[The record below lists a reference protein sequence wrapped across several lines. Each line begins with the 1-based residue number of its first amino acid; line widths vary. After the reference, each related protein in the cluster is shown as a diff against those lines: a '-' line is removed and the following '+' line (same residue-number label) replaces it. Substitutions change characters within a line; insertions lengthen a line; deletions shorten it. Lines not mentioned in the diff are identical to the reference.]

1 MTIFWCEDSL
11 DGILTGIYDAW
22 DSRLGHGNVK
32 LKTDEQD
39 TLELFC
45 NYRQVKTDAVKAEKV
60 LRTIRGRL
68 GEEAFEAVCY
78 AAACTDSRRA
88 DAIYRVVVL
97 GLHMKDGRRVM
108 NCLQNPDVSLVM
120 SLRIKAWHE
129 AHRYMGFVRF
139 EELENGVLY
148 SAIEPAYAVLP
159 LMAPQRAVEEL
170 L

>member
-88 DAIYRVVVL
+88 DASRMRGSVPSVKTIFL
-97 GLHMKDGRRVM
+97 GLFFRISMSFPNILHHASKSKLVLLTGISIIMVAFPGGNCKGRRIVFCRGGKK
-108 NCLQNPDVSLVM
+108 NSKGILKFP
-120 SLRIKAWHE
+120 
-129 AHRYMGFVRF
+129 
-139 EELENGVLY
+139 LY
-148 SAIEPAYAVLP
+148 
-159 LMAPQRAVEEL
+159 
-170 L
+170 